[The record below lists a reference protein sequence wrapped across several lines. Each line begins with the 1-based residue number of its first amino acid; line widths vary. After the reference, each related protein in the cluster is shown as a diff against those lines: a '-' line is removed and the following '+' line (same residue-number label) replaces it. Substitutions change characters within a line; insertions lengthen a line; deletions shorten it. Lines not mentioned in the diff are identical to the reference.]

1 MELSEIKLE
10 IKVILKIKL
19 NARINQ
25 IRVIFRYFNVLKI
38 FV

>member
-25 IRVIFRYFNVLKI
+25 FGLFFNILM
-38 FV
+38 F